1 MESYLVLFLF
11 FLIALVVAV
20 LVPNINLIT
29 NRLLKIDRSVKEKYE
44 PYECGI
50 PKIYPL
56 NRRYFAFFYIVA
68 LVFLLF
74 DLETVFLFPWAVAF
88 RDLGI
93 LGLVEAFIFIA
104 ILLIGFLYAIAKGA
118 LKWE

>member
-11 FLIALVVAV
+11 FLISLVISFF
-20 LVPNINLIT
+20 VPNINYIT
-29 NRLLKIDRSVKEKYE
+29 NKVVKIDRAVKEKYE

-50 PKIYPL
+50 PEIYPL
-56 NRRYFAFFYIVA
+56 NKRYFSFFYIVA
-68 LVFLLF
+68 LIFLLF

-88 RDLGI
+88 KKLGI
-93 LGLVEAFIFIA
+93 LGLVESFVFIA

>member
-11 FLIALVVAV
+11 FLIALAVAV
-20 LVPNINLIT
+20 LVPNINMIT
-29 NRLLKIDRSVKEKYE
+29 NKIVKIDRSIKEKYE

-56 NRRYFAFFYIVA
+56 NRHYFAFFYIIA

-88 RDLGI
+88 KDLGI